1 MAHATSKSV
10 SPHFHPVP
18 LWGLFMALLLLTA
31 AEVGLYE
38 VWQHTAAHGEPFIPK
53 LALVLILIIVLT
65 LPKAAIVLIY
75 FMHVKFEKQLVIL
88 LALAPF
94 VFVFIAVLPTLTDIM
109 VLDRKVR
116 PDYRVQNITGV
127 DPNHVRGAGHGGHA
141 EDPAHAPASTPPA
154 KDSGDAY
161 GY

>member
-1 MAHATSKSV
+1 MAHTTAKHV
-10 SPHFHPVP
+10 SPHYHPVP
-18 LWGLFMALLLLTA
+18 LWGLFMALLFLTA

-38 VWQHTAAHGEPFIPK
+38 IWKHTAQHGDPFIPK

-88 LALAPF
+88 LALVPF

-109 VLDRKVR
+109 VLREHVPR
-116 PDYRVQNITGV
+116 DYHVEKISGV
-127 DPNHVRGAGHGGHA
+127 AHDHDKADHA
-141 EDPAHAPASTPPA
+141 ATPAAPEPAPAA
-154 KDSGDAY
+154 GDAFSY
-161 GY
+161 